1 MNKNDQNKK
10 KMPFEDEWG
19 HDPSVQSMRR
29 VFSFMEEA
37 QQGLLKRLNI
47 SLFEQ
52 RLRRARKQALELF
65 ERAWPLAVRKGMMMN
80 EKDAAP
86 LYIHCLAKALSL
98 VGVEVPK
105 DLLPRDE
112 KIIHFLQEKLP

>member
-1 MNKNDQNKK
+1 MSKYDQNEK

-37 QQGLLKRLNI
+37 QQELLGRLDI
-47 SLFEQ
+47 LLFDQ
-52 RLRRARKQALELF
+52 RLRRGREQALELF
-65 ERAWPLAVRKGMMMN
+65 EQTWPLAVRKGMTMS

-86 LYIHCLAKALSL
+86 LYIHCLARALSL
-98 VGVEVPK
+98 AGVEIPK

-112 KIIHFLQEKLP
+112 KIIHFLKKELL